1 MENTW
6 LQLGGAA
13 CVQDETALE
22 DAAAYFDLLEGLA
35 EGADLADFDW
45 FREQVNALFAQP
57 NANAGEVLQLMT
69 IHKAKGL
76 EFDTVILP
84 GLGSVPRGDEQ
95 RLLLWLEH
103 RGELLLAPIAE
114 SGGDKDPI
122 YGYLASIERRKS
134 DQETARLLYVAATR
148 ARRSLHLLGSANE
161 GRRTHWGARI
171 AIVLEA
177 AVAGGG

>member
-1 MENTW
+1 
-6 LQLGGAA
+6 
-13 CVQDETALE
+13 
-22 DAAAYFDLLEGLA
+22 
-35 EGADLADFDW
+35 
-45 FREQVNALFAQP
+45 
-57 NANAGEVLQLMT
+57 MT

-84 GLGSVPRGDEQ
+84 GLGAVPRSETMQ

-103 RGELLLAPIAE
+103 RGELLLAPISE

-122 YGYLASIERRKS
+122 YRYLASIERRKS

-148 ARRSLHLLGSANE
+148 ARRSLHLLGSATAKE
-161 GRRTHWGARI
+161 RWHDWAARI

-177 AVAGGG
+177 AVAGGGGAIRESRAARAGRADAPRRKPSAALPATWRVPPAPAAGAVEARPGSSE